1 MRANGDWRK
10 GVVAQQP
17 VKNLTLLS
25 LFKPC
30 FGMEVF
36 HCHQKD
42 FHPLLDLR
50 LKFALPLILVI
61 APLAAVQA
69 IPMQDVVP
77 PRHWE
82 CVPIARSI
90 SGIQIYGDAYTWWG
104 QAEGRYKR
112 GDAPKKGAV
121 LAFQPHGAMRL
132 GHVAAVSK
140 IIDDRTILVTHSNW
154 SPINGTRGQIER
166 DVKVIDVSDEND
178 WSKVRVWFAPSQ
190 GLGTTAWPIYGFIY
204 PTGKAPMT
212 LPGGLPAAATTRPRL
227 DYAPFAIGTQ
237 ADPNHADNVPKP
249 TGRLAYLGKMLPRLK

>member
-1 MRANGDWRK
+1 MPADARGLTISRC
-10 GVVAQQP
+10 
-17 VKNLTLLS
+17 VKNLTPLS

-30 FGMEVF
+30 FGIEAF
-36 HCHQKD
+36 HRLQKEP
-42 FHPLLDLR
+42 HPLPDFR
-50 LKFALPLILVI
+50 LKLSLSLIFVI

-69 IPMQDVVP
+69 IPMQGVP
-77 PRHWE
+77 PSRHWE
-82 CVPIARSI
+82 CVPIARSM
-90 SGIQIYGDAYTWWG
+90 SGIQIYGDAHTWWG

-112 GDAPKKGAV
+112 GEAPKKGAV

-166 DVKVIDVSDEND
+166 DAKVIDVSDDND

-190 GLGTTAWPIYGFIY
+190 GLGATEWPVHGFIY
-204 PTGKAPMT
+204 PSAKAPMA
-212 LPGGLPAAATTRPRL
+212 LPGGMPALGPARPRL
-227 DYAPFAIGTQ
+227 DYASNVIGPQTTHGHT
-237 ADPNHADNVPKP
+237 DITPKP